1 MTTEPETPNGK
12 PTITDGEIIER
23 FGGIRPMASKLGV
36 AVTTV
41 QGWKE
46 RGHIPEGRLSQI
58 IAAAAT
64 HGVDIGIAPPPV
76 SEPVTAPVSVPVTPP
91 TPEPVTAPELKPA
104 APVVQPEPP
113 EPEQPPEPE
122 PVADPVEEAAPA
134 APQPAIA
141 PSPASGVSP
150 LTLVVVVVLLG
161 GVILTG
167 PLWQSKLYPRTGTG
181 PVAVDTGR
189 LDDIADGLAR
199 LETAMENLK
208 RDLDTGD
215 GNLSGRIDALEAG
228 GGETGAAFAEQLAA
242 IENNLDALDK
252 GLSGIETRLAAL
264 EATRDALPDRVKTSL
279 DATDSALG
287 ALTKTV
293 GDQGQAMRDGMES
306 LGVSVAG
313 LADRIAALE
322 TRPVQT
328 GEKIAAMVLALGHV
342 ESGLNSGQP
351 YRPALNRLET
361 LGREDPLISGGAAI
375 EALATW
381 ADHGIPDRLALRRR
395 FAELAPEIDRAMAGQ
410 EERNWLDS
418 VWNSVTGLITIRKID
433 GADLTPIG
441 QAEQALERGDLAA
454 AAAAFVGQGPVGPQG
469 QAWLD
474 QVKARVAT
482 EAEINSLYGQMISPL
497 VGDGGDEGAATQ

>member
-46 RGHIPEGRLSQI
+46 RGHIPEGRLTQI

-64 HGVDIGIAPPPV
+64 HRVDIGIAP
-76 SEPVTAPVSVPVTPP
+76 SPVSVPVTPP
-91 TPEPVTAPELKPA
+91 APEPVTAPEPKPA
-104 APVVQPEPP
+104 APVLQPEPP
-113 EPEQPPEPE
+113 EPEQPPESE
-122 PVADPVEEAAPA
+122 PVADPIEEAAPA

-181 PVAVDTGR
+181 PVAVDSGR

-199 LETAMENLK
+199 LEKAVGELR
-208 RDLDTGD
+208 RDGEAADQ
-215 GNLSGRIDALEAG
+215 NLSGRIDALEAG

-242 IENNLDALDK
+242 IEKNLDALDK
-252 GLSGIETRLAAL
+252 SLSGIESRLAAL
-264 EATRDALPDRVKTSL
+264 EASRDALPDRVMTSL

-287 ALTKTV
+287 VLTKTV
-293 GDQGQAMRDGMES
+293 ADQGQTMRDGMES
-306 LGVSVAG
+306 LGVSASG
-313 LADRIAALE
+313 LEERVVALE
-322 TRPVQT
+322 MRPVQT

-361 LGREDPLISGGAAI
+361 LGREDPMISGGAAI
-375 EALATW
+375 EALSTW
-381 ADHGIPDRLALRRR
+381 ADQGIPDRLALRRR
-395 FAELAPEIDRAMAGQ
+395 FAELTPEIDRAMAGQ

-454 AAAAFVGQGPVGPQG
+454 AAAAFEGQGPVGPQG
-469 QAWLD
+469 DAWLD

-482 EAEINSLYGQMISPL
+482 ESEINRLYGPMISPL
-497 VGDGGDEGAATQ
+497 GGDGGDGGAGGDGGEATQ